1 MKQRFLTG
9 IKQSWNTR
17 FFKFSLL
24 DEEWRW
30 ELVRG
35 VVQLFVVRIQVLETF
50 RSWLSIKHEINSPWK
65 RSEKLN
71 LQILQ
76 ILYLSFNA
84 TVLDEESS
92 PWQTFFL
99 FLFMTKFHPLSPG
112 PLQLQHGSASLSLLD
127 LFVKLRLQLSVGVN
141 WNDIVFNNNVKF
153 SKSLRVLL

>member
-1 MKQRFLTG
+1 MKSGGENSSEELSSSSSSES
-9 IKQSWNTR
+9 K
-17 FFKFSLL
+17 SLKRL
-24 DEEWRW
+24 
-30 ELVRG
+30 G
-35 VVQLFVVRIQVLETF
+35 VGYQL
-50 RSWLSIKHEINSPWK
+50 IKHEIKSPWK

-141 WNDIVFNNNVKF
+141 WNDIDFNNNVKF